1 MTSREDDNNQPNFD
15 SLMFDDRID
24 RDPMFEEQTPFEASH
39 VQPLLE
45 KLIHLS
51 RFGNLLTLVLG
62 ERGSGKTYLLE
73 RLLDAVSE
81 ETDVCYIQAQPLLT
95 TDQLFHS
102 IQSELLTSIDSV
114 IDNELFQ
121 QSLSV
126 QELPIVN
133 RMLVIDDA
141 ETLSS
146 EVLRELCALS
156 ASEQE
161 KDSPFLKVLMFAN
174 HDLTISIESAATGVL
189 ADTGIYTIDV
199 PGLSELDAKDWV
211 ESILLSEG
219 YQAQEDEIA
228 EIVQQGEYNLSQLQN
243 LALDYT
249 DTVPEDDF
257 NDELY
262 EEEEGVSLMGYW
274 FGGLTL
280 VILLIFAGFFYQEEI
295 AELLFPPEPEV
306 AITDEVI
313 DVSTPIV
320 EADVDEQQAVIDE
333 TPSIVTDT
341 SVAAVPVEEPVVT
354 TTLDNELESNELVKE
369 ASEDGSELVTTE
381 EPSALVE
388 EPVVVTEQPVTSDT
402 PSIKQEQPAVI
413 ESRPQPVS
421 TEPVRNDYTDSE
433 TQLMAASEGSYVVQI
448 AGLSKPE
455 SIERLISAHPDLSL
469 VAYRSLLNGK
479 PWQIVVYGPF
489 ESYAIA
495 SQKRTELPES
505 LAANK
510 PWLKSIEKVKQE
522 IDAALA
528 SE

>member
-45 KLIHLS
+45 KLVHLS

-62 ERGSGKTYLLE
+62 ERGSGKTFLLE

-95 TDQLFHS
+95 TDQLFQS

-114 IDNELFQ
+114 IDNEQFQ
-121 QSLSV
+121 QLLSE
-126 QELPIVN
+126 QEIPIVN

-141 ETLSS
+141 ETLST

-161 KDSPFLKVLMFAN
+161 KDSPFLKVLLFAN
-174 HDLTISIESAATGVL
+174 HDLTIGIESAATGVL
-189 ADTGIYTIDV
+189 PDTGIYTIDV
-199 PGLSELDAKDWV
+199 PGLSELDARDWV
-211 ESILLSEG
+211 ESILLAEG
-219 YQAQEDEIA
+219 YQAQEA
-228 EIVQQGEYNLSQLQN
+228 EINELIQQGDYNLSQLQS

-257 NDELY
+257 SDELY

-295 AELLFPPEPEV
+295 AGLLFPPEPEV

-313 DVSTPIV
+313 DVSTPIQEAIDNVPQPASV
-320 EADVDEQQAVIDE
+320 EMEQNTSEASTERTSDFESADELLTNSATSEPDTVIDSNESLTDISEPKTETVLDADIYQVDENRVVE
-333 TPSIVTDT
+333 TTP
-341 SVAAVPVEEPVVT
+341 
-354 TTLDNELESNELVKE
+354 
-369 ASEDGSELVTTE
+369 TE
-381 EPSALVE
+381 EPSKPEVE
-388 EPVVVTEQPVTSDT
+388 ATSVLPQYT
-402 PSIKQEQPAVI
+402 AAEMILMNAPA
-413 ESRPQPVS
+413 E
-421 TEPVRNDYTDSE
+421 
-433 TQLMAASEGSYVVQI
+433 SYVVQI
-448 AGLSKPE
+448 AGLSNPD
-455 SIERLISAHPDLSL
+455 SIKRLIDAHPDLNL
-469 VAYRSLLNGK
+469 VAYRSLLNSK

-495 SQKRTELPES
+495 SQKRAELPES
-505 LAANK
+505 LATNK

-522 IDAALA
+522 IDAAQA
-528 SE
+528 SQ